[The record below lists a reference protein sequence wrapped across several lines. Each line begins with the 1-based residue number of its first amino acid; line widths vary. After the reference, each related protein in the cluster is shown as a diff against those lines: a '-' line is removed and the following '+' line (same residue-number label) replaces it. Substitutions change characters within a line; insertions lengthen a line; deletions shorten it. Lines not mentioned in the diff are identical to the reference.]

1 MGFYIPN
8 APDASVTDQSEPD
21 SVDFL
26 ALGNRKSGVISGCL
40 VSAQSTANQT
50 VQVTAG
56 EVLTEGVYKTVSSS
70 ASLSVGL
77 GSSAG
82 PRFDLVVVD
91 STGALAVR
99 QGTASANPTFPN
111 LSTTLSPGD
120 VVLAAV
126 YRTSGT
132 SSTVSTTQIIDKR
145 IFMMS
150 NDSRTG
156 VGEPSGSDGNIGD
169 FYINTT
175 VTTIT
180 GRSQLWV
187 KTGASTWENL
197 AEYYQITPRAHSAS
211 TDSPSV
217 ADINNTIEYSAACNI
232 SIPTSSNANFPVG
245 AIITIIKSGSSGD
258 VVVQSGGSNVTVHSS
273 LGLKLRAQWSTA
285 SLTKRTDGSWL
296 LFGDLT
302 SA

>member
-8 APDASVTDQSEPD
+8 APNASVSDQSEPD
-21 SVDFL
+21 SVDFE

-56 EVLTEGVYKTVSSS
+56 EVLTEGVYKTVSVSS
-70 ASLSVGL
+70 NLSVGL

-82 PRFDLVVVD
+82 PRFDLVVAT

-99 QGTASANPTFPN
+99 EGTANANPTFPLL
-111 LSTTLSPGD
+111 LSGD
-120 VVLAAV
+120 VLLAAI

-132 SSTVSTTQIIDKR
+132 SSTVGTTQIIDKR

-150 NDSRTG
+150 NDARTG
-156 VGEPSGSDGNIGD
+156 AGDPSGSVGSIGD

-187 KTGASTWENL
+187 KTDASTWENL

-211 TDSPSV
+211 TDAPSV
-217 ADINNTIEYSAACNI
+217 TDINNTIEYSAACNI
-232 SIPTSSNANFPVG
+232 AISTANNANFPVG
-245 AIITIIKSGSSGD
+245 AVLTIVKTGASGD
-258 VVVQSGGSNVTVHSS
+258 VIVQSGGANVTVYSS
-273 LGLKLRAQWSTA
+273 LGLKLRTQWSTA

>member
-8 APDASVTDQSEPD
+8 APDASALDQSEPD
-21 SVDFL
+21 SVDFE

-56 EVLTEGVYKTVSSS
+56 EVLTEGVYRTVSSS

-82 PRFDLVVVD
+82 PRFDLIVVT
-91 STGALAVR
+91 SAGALAVR
-99 QGTASANPTFPN
+99 QGTASANPTFPV
-111 LSTTLSPGD
+111 LSSGD
-120 VVLAAV
+120 VLLAAV

-132 SSTVSTTQIIDKR
+132 ASTVGATQIIDKR
-145 IFMMS
+145 IIMMS

-156 VGEPSGSDGNIGD
+156 AGDPSGATGNIGD
-169 FYINTT
+169 FYVNTT
-175 VTTIT
+175 VTTLS

-197 AEYYQITPRAHSAS
+197 AEYHLIVPRAHSAS
-211 TDSPSV
+211 TDTPSV
-217 ADINNTIEYSAACNI
+217 TDIDNTIEYSSACDI
-232 SIPTSSNANFPVG
+232 SISTANNANFPVG
-245 AIITIIKSGSSGD
+245 CIITLVKTGTSGD
-258 VVVQSGGSNVTVHSS
+258 VVVQSGGSNVTVYSS
-273 LGLKLRAQWSTA
+273 LGLKLRTQWSTA

-302 SA
+302 TA

>member
-8 APDASVTDQSEPD
+8 APDASALDQSEPD
-21 SVDFL
+21 SVDFE
-26 ALGNRKSGVISGCL
+26 ALGNRKSGVISGCE

-56 EVLTEGVYKTVSSS
+56 EVLTEGVYRTVSSS

-82 PRFDLVVVD
+82 PRFDLVVVT
-91 STGALAVR
+91 SAGALAVR
-99 QGTASANPTFPN
+99 TGTASANPTFPV
-111 LSTTLSPGD
+111 LSSGD
-120 VVLAAV
+120 VLLAAV

-132 SSTVSTTQIIDKR
+132 ASTVGATQIIDKR
-145 IFMMS
+145 IIMMS

-156 VGEPSGSDGNIGD
+156 AGDPSGATGNIGD
-169 FYINTT
+169 FYVNTT
-175 VTTIT
+175 VTTLS

-197 AEYYQITPRAHSAS
+197 AEYHLIVPRAQSAS

-217 ADINNTIEYSAACNI
+217 TDIDNTIEYSSACSI
-232 SIPTSSNANFPVG
+232 SIPTASNANFPVG
-245 AIITIIKSGSSGD
+245 CIITLVKSGLSGD

-273 LGLKLRAQWSTA
+273 LGLKLRTQWSTA

-302 SA
+302 TA

>member
-8 APDASVTDQSEPD
+8 APDASALDQSEPD
-21 SVDFL
+21 SVDFE

-56 EVLTEGVYKTVSSS
+56 EVLTEGVYRTVSSS

-82 PRFDLVVVD
+82 PRFDLIVVT
-91 STGALAVR
+91 SAGALAVR
-99 QGTASANPTFPN
+99 QGTASANPTFPV
-111 LSTTLSPGD
+111 LSSGD
-120 VVLAAV
+120 VLLAAV

-132 SSTVSTTQIIDKR
+132 ASTVSATQIIDKR
-145 IFMMS
+145 IIMMS

-156 VGEPSGSDGNIGD
+156 AGDPSGATGNIGD
-169 FYINTT
+169 FYVNTT
-175 VTTIT
+175 VTTLS

-197 AEYYQITPRAHSAS
+197 AEYHLIVPRAHSAS

-217 ADINNTIEYSAACNI
+217 TDIDNTIEYSSACNI
-232 SIPTSSNANFPVG
+232 SIPTASNANFPVG
-245 AIITIIKSGSSGD
+245 CIITLVKSGASGD
-258 VVVQSGGSNVTVHSS
+258 VVVQSGGANVTVHSS
-273 LGLKLRAQWSTA
+273 LGLKLRTQWSTA

-302 SA
+302 TA

>member
-8 APDASVTDQSEPD
+8 APDASVIDQSEPD
-21 SVDFL
+21 SVDFA
-26 ALGNRKSGVISGCL
+26 ALGNRKSGVISGCE
-40 VSAQSTANQT
+40 VTAQTSPDQT

-70 ASLSVGL
+70 SNLSVGL
-77 GSSAG
+77 GSSTG

-91 STGALAVR
+91 TTGALAVR
-99 QGTASANPTFPN
+99 TGTAGANPTFPS
-111 LSTTLSPGD
+111 LTSGD
-120 VVLAAV
+120 IIIAAI

-132 SSTVSTTQIIDKR
+132 SSTIANSQIIDKR
-145 IFMMS
+145 IAMMS

-156 VGEPSGSDGNIGD
+156 AGEPSGSVGNIGD
-169 FYINTT
+169 FYVNTT
-175 VTTIT
+175 MSTVT

-187 KTGASTWENL
+187 KTGSSSWENL

-217 ADINNTIEYSAACNI
+217 TDINNTIEYSAACNI

-245 AIITIIKSGSSGD
+245 AVITIVKSGASGD
-258 VVVQSGGSNVTVHSS
+258 VVVQSGGSNVTVYSS

-285 SLTKRTDGSWL
+285 SLTKRSDGSWL

>member
-8 APDASVTDQSEPD
+8 APDASVIDQSEPD
-21 SVDFL
+21 SVDFA
-26 ALGNRKSGVISGCL
+26 ALGNRKSGVISGCEITAQ
-40 VSAQSTANQT
+40 VSPNQT
-50 VQVTAG
+50 VQVSAG
-56 EVLTEGVYKTVSSS
+56 EILTEGVYKTVSSS
-70 ASLSVGL
+70 SNLSVGL

-82 PRFDLVVVD
+82 PRFDLVVAT

-99 QGTASANPTFPN
+99 EGTAGANPTFP
-111 LSTTLSPGD
+111 TLSSGD
-120 VVLAAV
+120 VLLAAV

-132 SSTVSTTQIIDKR
+132 ASTVSGTQITDKR

-150 NDSRTG
+150 NDARTG
-156 VGEPSGSDGNIGD
+156 AGEPSGSVGSIGD

-175 VTTIT
+175 VTTLS

-197 AEYYQITPRAHSAS
+197 AEYHLIVPRAHSAS

-217 ADINNTIEYSAACNI
+217 TDIDNTIEYSSACNI
-232 SIPTSSNANFPVG
+232 SIPTASNANFPVG
-245 AIITIIKSGSSGD
+245 CIITLVKSGASGD
-258 VVVQSGGSNVTVHSS
+258 AVVVQSGGANVTVHSS
-273 LGLKLRAQWSTA
+273 LGLKLRTQWSTA

-302 SA
+302 TA